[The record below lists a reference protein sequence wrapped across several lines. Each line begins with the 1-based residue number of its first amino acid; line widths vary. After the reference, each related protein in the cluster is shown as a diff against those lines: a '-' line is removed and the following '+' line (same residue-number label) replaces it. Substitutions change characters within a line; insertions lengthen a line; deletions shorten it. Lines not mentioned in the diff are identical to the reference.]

1 MITVQKGWHDTP
13 ETLLTLCGDLRFRL
27 RERIQI
33 EIFPSI
39 NRERSFRD
47 LLGKLSKSDL
57 FDGER
62 KVLLL
67 FLLLFISVLS
77 YSMLAIYIAQRR
89 RFVILYENV
98 RVMIFIPIYRSTT
111 LRDGEISLDLFRLV
125 RKFRQGDYGW
135 QLAKGTS
142 SVVLNAPK
150 LRDYVSGSTRQ
161 TREAYPVGLDWLGA
175 KRCAYDCRN

>member
-47 LLGKLSKSDL
+47 LLGKLLKSDL

-67 FLLLFISVLS
+67 LLLLFISVL
-77 YSMLAIYIAQRR
+77 SMLAIYIAQRR
-89 RFVILYENV
+89 RFVILYENS
-98 RVMIFIPIYRSTT
+98 YE
-111 LRDGEISLDLFRLV
+111 L
-125 RKFRQGDYGW
+125 
-135 QLAKGTS
+135 
-142 SVVLNAPK
+142 
-150 LRDYVSGSTRQ
+150 
-161 TREAYPVGLDWLGA
+161 
-175 KRCAYDCRN
+175 

>member
-47 LLGKLSKSDL
+47 LLGKLSKFDL

-67 FLLLFISVLS
+67 LLLLFISVLS

-89 RFVILYENV
+89 RFVILYENSYELWFLFQ
-98 RVMIFIPIYRSTT
+98 FIDRRRYEMARYPSIYFDSSENF
-111 LRDGEISLDLFRLV
+111 D
-125 RKFRQGDYGW
+125 
-135 QLAKGTS
+135 KGTTVDNWRKGRPPS
-142 SVVLNAPK
+142 S
-150 LRDYVSGSTRQ
+150 
-161 TREAYPVGLDWLGA
+161 
-175 KRCAYDCRN
+175 

>member
-47 LLGKLSKSDL
+47 LLGKLLKSDL

-67 FLLLFISVLS
+67 LLLFISVLS

-89 RFVILYENV
+89 GFVILYENSYELWFLFQ
-98 RVMIFIPIYRSTT
+98 FIDRRRY
-111 LRDGEISLDLFRLV
+111 EISLPSLDLFRLV

>member
-67 FLLLFISVLS
+67 LLLLFISVL
-77 YSMLAIYIAQRR
+77 SMLAIYIAQRR
-89 RFVILYENV
+89 RFV

-125 RKFRQGDYGW
+125 RKFRQGDYG
-135 QLAKGTS
+135 
-142 SVVLNAPK
+142 
-150 LRDYVSGSTRQ
+150 
-161 TREAYPVGLDWLGA
+161 
-175 KRCAYDCRN
+175 

>member
-67 FLLLFISVLS
+67 LLFISVLS

-89 RFVILYENV
+89 RFVILYENSSYDFYSNLSIDDV
-98 RVMIFIPIYRSTT
+98 TRWRDIPRFI
-111 LRDGEISLDLFRLV
+111 
-125 RKFRQGDYGW
+125 
-135 QLAKGTS
+135 
-142 SVVLNAPK
+142 
-150 LRDYVSGSTRQ
+150 STRPKIS
-161 TREAYPVGLDWLGA
+161 TRGLRLTIGERDVLRRP
-175 KRCAYDCRN
+175 KRS

>member
-47 LLGKLSKSDL
+47 LLGKLLKSDL

-67 FLLLFISVLS
+67 FFLFISVFS

-89 RFVILYENV
+89 RFVILYENSYELWFLFQ
-98 RVMIFIPIYRSTT
+98 FIDRRRYEMARYRFRPSIYFDSSENF
-111 LRDGEISLDLFRLV
+111 D
-125 RKFRQGDYGW
+125 
-135 QLAKGTS
+135 KGTTVDNWRKGRSPS
-142 SVVLNAPK
+142 S
-150 LRDYVSGSTRQ
+150 
-161 TREAYPVGLDWLGA
+161 
-175 KRCAYDCRN
+175 

>member
-47 LLGKLSKSDL
+47 LLGKLSKFDL
-57 FDGER
+57 FDGEK

-67 FLLLFISVLS
+67 LLLFISVLS

-89 RFVILYENV
+89 RFVILYENS
-98 RVMIFIPIYRSTT
+98 YE
-111 LRDGEISLDLFRLV
+111 L
-125 RKFRQGDYGW
+125 
-135 QLAKGTS
+135 
-142 SVVLNAPK
+142 
-150 LRDYVSGSTRQ
+150 
-161 TREAYPVGLDWLGA
+161 
-175 KRCAYDCRN
+175 